1 MSRTLRLTRSH
12 PRSLLSM
19 PRLKRTSSR
28 TRASICRRTRSA
40 QMSSSLN
47 GAFWPTILPL
57 RPSGCRAPRPDR
69 RPLHR
74 LVAAAK
80 PTAFFAAAR
89 NVTSVAGSRLNPTG
103 TTMPS
108 RTWGS
113 RHLCAATRF
122 QLSLPALTRPKTDT
136 TSRHS
141 DAAARPARFVSL
153 RMRLLGLVVLVIVP
167 WLALVLYTQTDE
179 RRVAVANVD
188 RDAMR
193 VLELVTSHQE
203 AQIDTAR
210 QLLTALARLPQL
222 RTPDTCN
229 ALLKEMLGA
238 YPRYTNFVAVDPVG
252 NVTCSAA
259 PMRGPINV
267 SDRAYFQRAM
277 ATQRFAVAHVD

>member
-1 MSRTLRLTRSH
+1 
-12 PRSLLSM
+12 
-19 PRLKRTSSR
+19 
-28 TRASICRRTRSA
+28 
-40 QMSSSLN
+40 
-47 GAFWPTILPL
+47 
-57 RPSGCRAPRPDR
+57 
-69 RPLHR
+69 
-74 LVAAAK
+74 
-80 PTAFFAAAR
+80 
-89 NVTSVAGSRLNPTG
+89 
-103 TTMPS
+103 
-108 RTWGS
+108 
-113 RHLCAATRF
+113 
-122 QLSLPALTRPKTDT
+122 
-136 TSRHS
+136 
-141 DAAARPARFVSL
+141 
-153 RMRLLGLVVLVIVP
+153 MRLLGLVVLVIVP

-267 SDRAYFQRAM
+267 SDRAYFQRATIRSAASRSFPLSPTRIPSTVPA
-277 ATQRFAVAHVD
+277 ATSKRWWWPCRTWAGSPRLSRSSTFLPTRYSS